1 MNCLFGMD
9 TLKSYFNKM
18 KILPGHSHRS
28 WKFGR
33 KGSCGKNGTK
43 GKYSRS
49 KSQNDASF
57 EYDDGTNGV
66 RCVDPDAK
74 ENVLVKS
81 ASVAHDDYSTEPVKS
96 PPMKPPRKD
105 QIFTLEYLFSIE
117 EQDNFG
123 LVIGTTNVNSC
134 HSDSIVSPLSQTI
147 DLNSSMDEMS
157 YQTISPIKVLDIQ
170 RGSIVEEDGRLQ
182 VHDEIMEVNH
192 QSVHVDTPSSI
203 R

>member
-1 MNCLFGMD
+1 
-9 TLKSYFNKM
+9 M

-81 ASVAHDDYSTEPVKS
+81 ASVAHDDYRTEPVKS